1 MRLGFGLKKSVA
13 LLLLVLLPGLYTNAV
28 QAREY
33 DLAVLNGRVMD
44 PESGLDAIRNVGVK
58 DGKIAVITKRAI
70 KGKEEIDASGHVVA
84 PGFID
89 GHLHV
94 VDIPLGQKGALRDG
108 VTSGME
114 LEGGGLPINDW
125 YDRLEG
131 KSQVNYGASVS
142 TAAARTAVFDPD
154 YLKNTKS
161 NDIIFD
167 MFSGAKV
174 TGDTFTKVP
183 TAEQTE
189 QILELIETGLQQGGL
204 GVGIAPGYIVDG
216 YTSQE
221 LLGAQ
226 RLAGKYGRFAHVHSR
241 FSSQEPPTTGV
252 LAFQEALASAGDYGG
267 GVIIAHFTAQAL
279 NLTQVAMDYVD
290 ALRADGAP
298 VQLEIYPYNFGASG
312 TGVSADYLKPDN
324 YQRNMGRTYK
334 DIIDTTTGKPLTKEV
349 YDKLVK
355 TDPYAPVLFYNAT
368 EEDVL
373 KGVKHPDVLIGCDCF
388 YFTDP
393 KGKFVTAWDT
403 PWDQANTHPRTVGTH
418 GKVLRTAREHD
429 DFELMT
435 AISKM
440 SYQYAKFLEDNGV
453 EQMANKGRI
462 KEGADADIT
471 IFDPDTVTDN
481 SSLEKGKS
489 AAPTTGIPYVIVN
502 GTIVVKDSKVL
513 KGVYPGKPIRAAI
526 Q

>member
-1 MRLGFGLKKSVA
+1 
-13 LLLLVLLPGLYTNAV
+13 
-28 QAREY
+28 
-33 DLAVLNGRVMD
+33 
-44 PESGLDAIRNVGVK
+44 
-58 DGKIAVITKRAI
+58 
-70 KGKEEIDASGHVVA
+70 
-84 PGFID
+84 
-89 GHLHV
+89 
-94 VDIPLGQKGALRDG
+94 
-108 VTSGME
+108 
-114 LEGGGLPINDW
+114 
-125 YDRLEG
+125 
-131 KSQVNYGASVS
+131 
-142 TAAARTAVFDPD
+142 
-154 YLKNTKS
+154 
-161 NDIIFD
+161 
-167 MFSGAKV
+167 
-174 TGDTFTKVP
+174 
-183 TAEQTE
+183 
-189 QILELIETGLQQGGL
+189 
-204 GVGIAPGYIVDG
+204 
-216 YTSQE
+216 
-221 LLGAQ
+221 
-226 RLAGKYGRFAHVHSR
+226 
-241 FSSQEPPTTGV
+241 
-252 LAFQEALASAGDYGG
+252 
-267 GVIIAHFTAQAL
+267 
-279 NLTQVAMDYVD
+279 
-290 ALRADGAP
+290 
-298 VQLEIYPYNFGASG
+298 
-312 TGVSADYLKPDN
+312 
-324 YQRNMGRTYK
+324 MGRTYK

-418 GKVLRTAREHD
+418 GKVLRTAREND

-513 KGVYPGKPIRAAI
+513 KGVYPGKPIRAEI